1 MSTSCSGELKTHTQK
16 TIAEMTGASLQLAG
30 LEVCSIFRPI
40 YFNVSLVL
48 FCYILYTVCISFPH
62 EICVFEKKKKI
73 NKIILA
79 SMIFYMLVKYTLL
92 IDKIKYI
99 LLYREFMQIENSHN
113 FYWLMGLIYI
123 QINQLAMVW
132 LDRRLL
138 VIHSKLPDYQ
148 Y

>member
-1 MSTSCSGELKTHTQK
+1 MKYVFLK
-16 TIAEMTGASLQLAG
+16 
-30 LEVCSIFRPI
+30 
-40 YFNVSLVL
+40 
-48 FCYILYTVCISFPH
+48 
-62 EICVFEKKKKI
+62 KKKKI

-123 QINQLAMVW
+123 QINQLAMV
-132 LDRRLL
+132 
-138 VIHSKLPDYQ
+138 
-148 Y
+148 